1 MKYIA
6 PKYEMALIETEDILT
21 ASSGQA
27 TNYEIEQKD
36 DGSGNILVDMGK
48 LFFS

>member
-6 PKYEMALIETEDILT
+6 PKHEMALIETEDILT

-27 TNYEIEQKD
+27 ANYEIEQNN
-36 DGSGNILVDMGK
+36 DGSENVIMNAFD
-48 LFFS
+48 LFR

>member
-6 PKYEMALIETEDILT
+6 PKYEMSVVEAEDILT
-21 ASSGQA
+21 TSSGQA
-27 TNYEIEQKD
+27 ANYEIEQKD
-36 DGSGNILVDMGK
+36 DRSGNILIDMGK

>member
-1 MKYIA
+1 MKYGT
-6 PKYEMALIETEDILT
+6 PKIEISVIETEDILT

-27 TNYEIEQKD
+27 TNYEIEQKN
-36 DGSGNILVDMGK
+36 DGSGNILIDMGK

>member
-27 TNYEIEQKD
+27 ANYEIEQKD
-36 DGSGNILVDMGK
+36 DGSGNITLNAFD
-48 LFFS
+48 LFG

>member
-21 ASSGQA
+21 ASSNG
-27 TNYEIEQKD
+27 YEISKTDAGEGKIQLNF
-36 DGSGNILVDMGK
+36 SK
-48 LFFS
+48 LFGR

>member
-27 TNYEIEQKD
+27 ANYEIEQKD
-36 DGSGNILVDMGK
+36 DGSGNIIMDALNI
-48 LFFS
+48 FR

>member
-6 PKYEMALIETEDILT
+6 PKYEMAFIETEDILT

-27 TNYEIEQKD
+27 ANYEIEQKD
-36 DGSGNILVDMGK
+36 DGSGNIIMNALDIFK
-48 LFFS
+48 